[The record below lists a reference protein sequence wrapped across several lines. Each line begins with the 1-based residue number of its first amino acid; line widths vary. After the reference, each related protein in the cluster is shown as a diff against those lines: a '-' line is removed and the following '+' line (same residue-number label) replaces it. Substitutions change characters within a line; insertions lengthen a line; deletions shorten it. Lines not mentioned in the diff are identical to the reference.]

1 MKKIFYIGIILG
13 LLTACQEN
21 KMNDFDCTGAVYFQ
35 IDPSYW
41 SNVADSILYSF
52 AGKKVTE
59 KTFNIQ
65 VNLLGETVDR
75 DRKIRLVV
83 DREKTT
89 AEVGVH
95 YRALEDLYILPKNAN
110 NIQIPV
116 TLFQGDERLKKE
128 FLQLTLKLE
137 ASDDLQLGLTN
148 RTVIRIL
155 MADMYMKPAYWDNI
169 SWYWGNY
176 SVKKHS
182 LLLEQFEVDFPET
195 ALEYS
200 KDFYLWQAR
209 ANMISQYVEENY
221 PVLDENNQPI
231 EPWFSK

>member
-1 MKKIFYIGIILG
+1 MKKIFYIGILFG

-35 IDPSYW
+35 INPSYW
-41 SNVADSILYSF
+41 SDLSYSILYSF

-65 VNLLGETVDR
+65 VNLMGETVNR

-89 AEVGVH
+89 AEAGVH
-95 YRALEDLYILPKNAN
+95 YRALEDFYILPKNAHN
-110 NIQIPV
+110 VQIPV
-116 TLFQGDERLKKE
+116 TLLQGDSRLKKE
-128 FLQLTLKLE
+128 FLHLTLKLE
-137 ASDDLQLGLTN
+137 ASDDLQLGLTK

-155 MADMYMKPAYWDNI
+155 MADMYMKPTYWDNI
-169 SWYWGNY
+169 DWGNY
-176 SVKKHS
+176 SAKKHS

-195 ALEYS
+195 ASEYS
-200 KDFYLWQAR
+200 KDYYLWRAR
-209 ANMISQYVEENY
+209 SNALSQYVEENY

-231 EPWFSK
+231 EPWF